1 MTWFDALLVTLWAVV
16 TALGVRRGLAGLSW
30 GLGGVVVC
38 FLANSLSSSPVVS
51 VLTIVALGFGLAVL
65 TRRVIRAPVETP
77 WHLAA
82 GAMGGFVLGALLVST
97 LALSFP
103 LDVRVT
109 PKGRVATYPSVSL
122 PPKIYD
128 AVAHSLIKNELLK
141 VWQASPALRTLLIPD
156 QARLR

>member
-16 TALGVRRGLAGLSW
+16 TALGVRRGLSGLSW
-30 GLGGVVVC
+30 GLGGIVVC
-38 FLANSLSSSPVVS
+38 YLANSVSSSPVVS
-51 VLTIVALGFGLAVL
+51 VLLVAALGFGGAVV
-65 TRRVIRAPVETP
+65 TRRLIRAPVETP

-82 GAMGGFVLGALLVST
+82 GALGGFVLGALLIST
-97 LALSFP
+97 VALSFP

-122 PPKIYD
+122 PPGIYD
-128 AVAHSLIKNELLK
+128 AVSQSQIKNELLR
-141 VWQASPALRTLLIPD
+141 VWKASPALRTLLIPD